1 MPLYRGKHLDA
12 ASLDER
18 LHRAGGTR
26 GVARARM
33 LAPLL
38 TPRAASRPE
47 SLARFWLID
56 AGLPVPVPQVPIH
69 DRWGREVAHGDLG
82 YPEWKVLIEY
92 EGLQHADPYQFGLD
106 IDRYSLMAA
115 DGWLVVRLA
124 HLHLRRALA
133 RRPRRASAVESGRPM
148 VSRLS
153 SRCQ

>member
-1 MPLYRGKHLDA
+1 
-12 ASLDER
+12 
-18 LHRAGGTR
+18 
-26 GVARARM
+26 M